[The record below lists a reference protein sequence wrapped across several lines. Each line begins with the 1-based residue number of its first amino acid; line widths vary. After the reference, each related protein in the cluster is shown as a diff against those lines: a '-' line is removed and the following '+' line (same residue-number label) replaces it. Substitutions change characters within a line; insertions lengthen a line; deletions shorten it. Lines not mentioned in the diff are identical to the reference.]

1 MKMISSCSLSVDCSV
16 SMYSLSL
23 RNNYTIVNLT
33 SIVFLSSYTLA
44 VDLMKREFRQLRI
57 SQLDRNLELGRGLPP
72 RPSGGWIASVREAL
86 GLSQRQVG
94 KKMRASG
101 QAVQQF
107 EQAEAQDR
115 ITLRALR
122 RVAGTMGCELV
133 YVLVPKSG
141 SFAELAE
148 EPTRERV
155 ARDVKS
161 VVHTM
166 ALEDQKPENATQLTE
181 DEAQRR
187 LNRSKTR

>member
-1 MKMISSCSLSVDCSV
+1 V
-16 SMYSLSL
+16 
-23 RNNYTIVNLT
+23 
-33 SIVFLSSYTLA
+33 
-44 VDLMKREFRQLRI
+44 KREFRHLRL
-57 SQLDRNLELGRGLPP
+57 SQLDRRLGLAQSLPP
-72 RPSGGWIASVREAL
+72 RPAAGWIASVREAL

-94 KKMRASG
+94 KKVRASG

-107 EQAEAQDR
+107 EKAEADDR

-122 RVAGTMGCELV
+122 RVAAAIGCELV

-148 EPTRERV
+148 QPAREQA

-166 ALEDQKPENATQLTE
+166 ALEDQKPENTSQLIE
-181 DEAQRR
+181 DEAQRH
-187 LNRSKTR
+187 LNRRKTR